1 MEYRLRWVP
10 GVGSLRWA
18 CTFHIFCVD
27 FICVGRPTQTR
38 FSVEYGLAIMG
49 INRKIV
55 NLNKSNKT
63 IPPWMVYE
71 RLMDGLHWDNELKD
85 SCAKTL
91 VSAAGRL
98 LE

>member
-1 MEYRLRWVP
+1 MLISFASDARHKPVFQWNM
-10 GVGSLRWA
+10 G
-18 CTFHIFCVD
+18 FN
-27 FICVGRPTQTR
+27 
-38 FSVEYGLAIMG
+38 LAIME

-63 IPPWMVYE
+63 ITPWIAKTVHIPRKDGVHHVYE

-85 SCAKTL
+85 SCAKRL